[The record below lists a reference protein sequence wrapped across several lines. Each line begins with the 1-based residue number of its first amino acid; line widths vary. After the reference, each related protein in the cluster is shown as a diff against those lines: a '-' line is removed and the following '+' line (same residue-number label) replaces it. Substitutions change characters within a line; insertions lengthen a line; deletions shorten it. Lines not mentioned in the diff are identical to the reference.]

1 MSYYIYEVI
10 FMLGRMVSNL
20 MSWIFGVLI
29 GFIVTCGIF
38 VRANMIDWDVVHKLA
53 KWAKSKV
60 N

>member
-29 GFIVTCGIF
+29 GFIVTCGIL
-38 VRANMIDWDVVHKLA
+38 VQADIIDWDEVHKTA
-53 KWAKSKV
+53 KWSRVK
-60 N
+60 